1 MGLII
6 KASDLKY
13 KYPKDTVNRDLPKF
27 IGKPDPA
34 PFNRDDLY
42 DILPML
48 TAVMETLGS
57 DDGRV
62 LHTLEDLMNRD
73 LPRFLESRE
82 EVYDFLVGTMS
93 ELLVE
98 WQGR

>member
-1 MGLII
+1 MGLIV

-27 IGKPDPA
+27 TGKPDPA

-62 LHTLEDLMNRD
+62 LHTIEDIMNRD

>member
-1 MGLII
+1 VELII

-27 IGKPDPA
+27 TGKPDPA

-62 LHTLEDLMNRD
+62 LHAVEDIMNRD

-93 ELLVE
+93 ELLAE